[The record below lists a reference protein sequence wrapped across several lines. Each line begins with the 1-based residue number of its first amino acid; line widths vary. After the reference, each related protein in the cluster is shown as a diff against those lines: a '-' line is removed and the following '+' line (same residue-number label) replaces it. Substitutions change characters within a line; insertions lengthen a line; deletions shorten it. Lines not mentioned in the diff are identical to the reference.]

1 MTHSHSVQT
10 DSQNTIPDLIRR
22 VHWEPGFFIDRLV
35 VLWFIHVQVMSSA
48 VDVITLVSN
57 IILVV

>member
-22 VHWEPGFFIDRLV
+22 VRREPGLFIR
-35 VLWFIHVQVMSSA
+35 VQVMSSA
-48 VDVITLVSN
+48 VDVVTLVSN
-57 IILVV
+57 IIIVVQ